1 VATLIGKTFGHYEI
15 LDHLGAGGMGEVYR
29 ARDARI
35 DRMVAIKVLIGEHA
49 ESAEL
54 RERFEREA
62 RAISRLN
69 HPSICTLFDVGE
81 HNGAHFL
88 VMEYIEGETLAKRLD
103 KGALPLDE
111 VLRIGGEVAS
121 ALAAAHRRG
130 VVHRD
135 LKPANVML
143 TKGGVK
149 LLDFGLARLHA
160 ASHGIDPAAAATQA
174 EPLTAT
180 GQVMGTFQYMS
191 PEQAEGREA
200 DARSDIFA
208 FGAVLYEMATGKRPF
223 DGATRASVMAA
234 VLRSDPPSVRS
245 HAAALPESL
254 DHLVRTCLAKDP
266 DERWQSAAD
275 VAKQLAAL
283 RTAAGANRSTA
294 AASRRP
300 RLREVLA
307 WTLSLAAVVAAGAAY
322 LTRERPDGPRP
333 VARLRVLPPSPAPT
347 GGVLEFGATGRSMA
361 LSPSGDRLAFVS
373 RVGGVTYLWVWTF
386 GSGTA
391 AQLVGT
397 EGASSPFWSPDEGEI
412 GFFARGKLQRIAASG
427 GPAATVCDAPFGA
440 SGSWGL
446 GGTIVYCEWAG
457 ATPGLRRV
465 EAVGGSPVAL
475 TFDAPGIVPAPSWP
489 EFLPDGRHVL
499 FLDGTFKG
507 ECLPENRHA
516 WIADIVTG
524 HARKLLQADCRV
536 SYSSGHLLV
545 IRRGAIVA
553 VPFSA
558 EAGVVTGE
566 PVKLVEAM
574 WAFGPTG
581 GAEYAAAA
589 GSPVLAYRERRPAS
603 DLVWFDRTG
612 RRQGTLAGGLQFGR
626 FRLSPDE
633 TQVATEIGDPE
644 LGGLQIHVLSAGTG
658 MGTRV
663 TFDPLTAVLPVWS
676 PSGQEL
682 VFGAP
687 KGSGLELCRLVLAGQ
702 QVEILLAKVGTQMP
716 QDWSPDGRLFAFDD
730 DSPGRAPQ
738 RQLWLLP
745 LEGGAAPRRFLD
757 VPFSTSLP
765 RFSPDGRYLAYVGE
779 ESGRAEVFIAPVTEP
794 GARLRVS
801 PAGGTRPRWTRGGR
815 ELVYQTLDD
824 LLVAV
829 PVTTGREPSVGAP
842 DPLFRVDSFLGFN
855 YEVTADGNRFLVNV
869 VSDALAERAVTIV
882 SPWPDAL
889 AGRAGRR

>member
-1 VATLIGKTFGHYEI
+1 MTDLSGRNLGNYQV
-15 LDHLGAGGMGEVYR
+15 LDRLGAGGMGEVYR
-29 ARDARI
+29 ARDTRI
-35 DRMVAIKVLIGEHA
+35 GRTVALKVLIGEHA
-49 ESAEL
+49 ESSEL
-54 RERFEREA
+54 RARFEIEA
-62 RAISRLN
+62 RAIAMLS

-81 HNGAHFL
+81 DGGTHFL
-88 VMEYIEGETLAKRLD
+88 VMELLEGETLAKRLER
-103 KGALPLDE
+103 GALPVEPMLALGAE
-111 VLRIGGEVAS
+111 IAG

-130 VVHRD
+130 VIHRD
-135 LKPANVML
+135 LKPGNVML

-160 ASHGIDPAAAATQA
+160 ASHGLDPSAAATRA
-174 EPLTAT
+174 EPLTAA

-191 PEQAEGREA
+191 PEQIEGREA

-208 FGAVLYEMATGKRPF
+208 LGAVLYEMASGKRPF
-223 DGATRASVMAA
+223 DAASRASIMAA
-234 VLRSDPPSVRS
+234 VLQSEPPPITTTVPGLPAQLDPLIRG
-245 HAAALPESL
+245 
-254 DHLVRTCLAKDP
+254 CLAKDP

-283 RTAAGANRSTA
+283 RTAGGASLSRAAG
-294 AASRRP
+294 SRRP
-300 RLREVLA
+300 RLREALA
-307 WTLSLAAVVAAGAAY
+307 WTLSLAAVLAAGAAHF
-322 LTRERPDGPRP
+322 TRKQSDLPRP

-347 GGVLEFGATGRSMA
+347 GGVLEFSASGRSMA
-361 LSPSGDRLAFVS
+361 LSPSGDRLVFVS
-373 RVGGVTYLWVWTF
+373 RLGGVTYLLVWSF

-412 GFFARGKLQRIAASG
+412 GFFARGKLQRIAVSG
-427 GPAATVCDAPFGA
+427 GPATTVCDAPFGA
-440 SGSWGL
+440 SGSWGQ

-457 ATPGLRRV
+457 ANPGLRRV

-475 TFDAPGIVPAPSWP
+475 TFGAPDIVPAPSWP
-489 EFLPDGRHVL
+489 EFLPDGRHIL
-499 FLDGTFKG
+499 FLDGSFKG
-507 ECLPENRHA
+507 ESLPENRHA
-516 WIADIVTG
+516 WIADLETG

-558 EAGVVTGE
+558 AAGVVTGE

-589 GSPVLAYRERRPAS
+589 GSPVLAYRERRPTS

-612 RRQGTLAGGLQFGR
+612 RRQGTLAGDLQFGR

-633 TQVATEIGDPE
+633 TQVATEISDPE
-644 LGGLQIHVLSAGTG
+644 LGGWQIHVLGAGTG

-676 PSGQEL
+676 PSGREL

-702 QVEILLAKVGTQMP
+702 QVEILLAMVGTQFP

-745 LEGGAAPRRFLD
+745 LDGGAAPRRFLD

-765 RFSPDGRYLAYVGE
+765 RFSPDGRFLAYVGE

-794 GARLRVS
+794 GARRRVS

-842 DPLFRVDSFLGFN
+842 DPLFRVDSFLTFN

-889 AGRAGRR
+889 TDKAARR